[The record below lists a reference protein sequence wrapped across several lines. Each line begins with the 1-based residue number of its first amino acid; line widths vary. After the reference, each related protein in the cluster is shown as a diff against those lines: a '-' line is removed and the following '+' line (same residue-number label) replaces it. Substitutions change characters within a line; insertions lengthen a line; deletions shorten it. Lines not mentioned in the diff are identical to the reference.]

1 MRLTPNDNICE
12 PAKPDAT
19 DWESIKWYK
28 VNRHVDS
35 LQKRIYRA
43 SKNSDTL
50 ILLDKCILEPIVSK
64 GTR

>member
-1 MRLTPNDNICE
+1 MITFVSPRNQMQPIG
-12 PAKPDAT
+12 K
-19 DWESIKWYK
+19 SIKWYK

-43 SKNSDTL
+43 SKNNDTL

>member
-1 MRLTPNDNICE
+1 MRFTPNNNICE

-19 DWESIKWYK
+19 DWKSIKWYK

-43 SKNSDTL
+43 SKDN
-50 ILLDKCILEPIVSK
+50 DKKKSP
-64 GTR
+64 

>member
-43 SKNSDTL
+43 SKDNDRYSYFT
-50 ILLDKCILEPIVSK
+50 
-64 GTR
+64 G

>member
-1 MRLTPNDNICE
+1 MRLTTNDNICE

-19 DWESIKWYK
+19 DWKSIKWYK

-43 SKNSDTL
+43 SKNNDTL